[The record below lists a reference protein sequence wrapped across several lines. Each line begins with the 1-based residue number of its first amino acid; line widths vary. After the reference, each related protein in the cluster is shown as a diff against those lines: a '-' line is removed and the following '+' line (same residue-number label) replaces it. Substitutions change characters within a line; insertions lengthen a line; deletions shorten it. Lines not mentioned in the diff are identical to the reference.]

1 MMTKHTSRFQ
11 AIIKQATVLPLLTGV
26 VYICHS
32 QNDPQKQATA
42 LPQQSATTKE
52 LRLPE
57 EAAKSNTGDLKKE
70 SIPIQEPENQQL
82 PPKSIMVEQQ
92 PEIIQQDTT
101 KNKVYNAAGLDKLPE
116 YPGGM
121 EAFRSYIGKNY
132 IVPDVDKDMSAKI
145 FVSFIVEK
153 DGSMTSI
160 KVLRDPGYGMG
171 DEAVRVI
178 KTIDKKWTP
187 GEYKGE
193 KVRANY
199 TLPIAIN
206 VKAAPQ
212 QPQQQPEEKKKQQ

>member
-11 AIIKQATVLPLLTGV
+11 AIIKQTMVLPLLTGV
-26 VYICHS
+26 VYICYS
-32 QNDPQKQATA
+32 QNEPQKQTTA
-42 LPQQSATTKE
+42 LPQQSVTTKE
-52 LRLPE
+52 VRLPA
-57 EAAKSNTGDLKKE
+57 EAAKSNTADLKKE
-70 SIPIQEPENQQL
+70 SIPAQEPENQQL
-82 PPKSIMVEQQ
+82 PPKSIMVKQQ
-92 PEIIQQDTT
+92 PEITQQDTT
-101 KNKVYNAAGLDKLPE
+101 KNKVYNVAGLDKLPE

-132 IVPDVDKDMSAKI
+132 IVPDVDKDMNAKI

-187 GEYKGE
+187 GVYQGE
-193 KVRANY
+193 KVRASY